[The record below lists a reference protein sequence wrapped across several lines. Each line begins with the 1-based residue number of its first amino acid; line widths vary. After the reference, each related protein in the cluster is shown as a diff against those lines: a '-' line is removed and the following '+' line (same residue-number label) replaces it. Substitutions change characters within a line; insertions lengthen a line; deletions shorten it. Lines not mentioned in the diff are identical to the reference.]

1 MVAKLL
7 ELIEKENSKRK
18 RKSVEIIKKEKKNKK
33 RASVEIQSD
42 IKQLKKEIIDP
53 IESPKKKKLILK
65 VGDKVRLPDS
75 VSVGSIDSIE
85 KNKAIVNYG
94 TFTTQV
100 NIDKLEPA

>member
-1 MVAKLL
+1 MIARLL

-18 RKSVEIIKKEKKNKK
+18 RKSVQVVKKEKKNKK
-33 RASVEIQSD
+33 RVSAKIQSD
-42 IKQLKKEIIDP
+42 IKKLKKEISNP
-53 IESPKKKKLILK
+53 VTTPKKKKVILK

-75 VSVGSIDSIE
+75 ISVGNIDSIE

>member
-7 ELIEKENSKRK
+7 ELIERENSKRK
-18 RKSVEIIKKEKKNKK
+18 RKSVEIVKKEKKNKK
-33 RASVEIQSD
+33 RVSVEIQND
-42 IKQLKKEIIDP
+42 IKKLKKEISNP
-53 IESPKKKKLILK
+53 IKTPKKKKVILK
-65 VGDKVRLPDS
+65 IGDKVRLPDS
-75 VSVGSIDSIE
+75 VSVGNIDSIE